1 MKKKTELT
9 TGNQIGDEGAKAMSE
24 ILDVNTTLKT
34 LGLSGEGERERK
46 RKRMKNGLQEM
57 GLELKVPK

>member
-1 MKKKTELT
+1 MKKKLT

-34 LGLSGEGERERK
+34 LGLSGEGERKRK
-46 RKRMKNGLQEM
+46 RKRMKNELQEM